1 MTAAAEAR
9 PPMATFL
16 LVGRGDIHLRR
27 KCANMTQ
34 SVSKPVHSVGAVSCF
49 GAGGVMTKLRILA
62 IIYVVQAGI
71 GIATGFAYAVW
82 LMYW

>member
-1 MTAAAEAR
+1 
-9 PPMATFL
+9 
-16 LVGRGDIHLRR
+16 
-27 KCANMTQ
+27 MTQ